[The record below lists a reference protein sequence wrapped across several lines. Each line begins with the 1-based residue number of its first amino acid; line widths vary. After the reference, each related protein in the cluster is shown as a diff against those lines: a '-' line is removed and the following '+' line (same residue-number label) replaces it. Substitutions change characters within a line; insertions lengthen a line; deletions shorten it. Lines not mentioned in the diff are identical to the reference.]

1 MEKRTWAKLIVTM
14 LVIAGLVV
22 GIYRQWYWNTDDG
35 GSVAAWGVGK
45 LGVAEK
51 SYYTNRISD
60 IVVNW
65 QNTRRTAER
74 DEKARF
80 KDSYRT
86 LLVIDTAKNA
96 IWIEDNGQI
105 RQDDHAELPT
115 NMKWTLYRVT
125 TQGSNELGSVTRI
138 KLRGY
143 NSSQNYPEQFYL
155 AGSGR
160 GQGHMHFNFGAN
172 GRGSG
177 SGSGPFTPP
186 AYSSSRK
193 KAEDLYA
200 SLIVTEPEYEQYC
213 SSLSTGEPKRSD
225 EQNTSAQEQ
234 SGVEKNKAGWRK
246 VEKLLYREI
255 ERQILSAGYGLR
267 SVRIEAGPGF
277 SAGHADVGVRTEGVF
292 RGMFGGYYWGDVY
305 LKIDLLGDDIWYAAD
320 ASNPQR
326 PAPGRRQQIDLEFL
340 VCPTGEIPESK
351 RAELLE
357 KGRKMQKPL
366 IVAVPSKWKVKLPNG
381 AIVQFIGIC
390 ENPSAGKQWWGPDG
404 APIDYVPY
412 LNSEAY
418 GRDRDD
424 RKIYEMVWKVKFPK
438 MPDGSSGGGTSTRL
452 EGSMGSY
459 GRSVRDRYGNRVLGE
474 FSAGGYSFKKSR
486 KKTTLNIGVKVGD
499 GEYERV
505 EFQNISLVPGE
516 DQGFKIVPEKK
527 E

>member
-1 MEKRTWAKLIVTM
+1 MKKRTWAKLIVTM
-14 LVIAGLVV
+14 LVIAGIVA
-22 GIYRQWYWNTDDG
+22 GIYRQWYWNTGDG
-35 GSVAAWGVGK
+35 GTVAAWGGGK

-51 SYYTNRISD
+51 SYYSNRISD

-80 KDSYRT
+80 KDSYKT
-86 LLVIDTAKNA
+86 LLVNDTAENA

-105 RQDDHAELPT
+105 RQDNHTELAA
-115 NMKWTLYRVT
+115 NMKWMLYRVT
-125 TQGSNELGSVTRI
+125 TQGSNELGAVTRI
-138 KLRGY
+138 KLRGF

-155 AGSGR
+155 VGSGR

-186 AYSSSRK
+186 VYNYSRK
-193 KAEDLYA
+193 KTEDSYP
-200 SLIVTEPEYEQYC
+200 SLIVTEAEYLQYLN
-213 SSLSTGEPKRSD
+213 SLARVAPADPNGRKIPAQDQSD
-225 EQNTSAQEQ
+225 
-234 SGVEKNKAGWRK
+234 VEKNKASWRK
-246 VEKLLYREI
+246 VEKLLYQGI
-255 ERQILSAGYGLR
+255 ERQILTAGYGLR
-267 SVRIEAGPGF
+267 SVKIEPGPDF
-277 SAGHADVGVRTEGVF
+277 SAAHAEVGVRTEGVF

-320 ASNPQR
+320 APNPQR
-326 PAPGRRQQIDLEFL
+326 PGPRRRQEIDLEFFACL
-340 VCPTGEIPESK
+340 TGGIPEPK
-351 RAELLE
+351 RAEMLE
-357 KGRKMQKPL
+357 KGRKMQKT
-366 IVAVPSKWKVKLPNG
+366 VTVHAPSKWKAKLPNG

-404 APIDYVPY
+404 TPIDYVPY
-412 LNSEAY
+412 LNSEVY
-418 GRDRDD
+418 GNPRDD
-424 RKIYEMVWKVKFPK
+424 RQTYEMVWKVEFPE

-459 GRSVRDRYGNRVLGE
+459 SRSVRDRYGNRVLGN

-486 KKTTLNIGVKVGD
+486 KKTTLNTGAKVGD
-499 GEYERV
+499 DEYERV

-516 DQGFKIVPEKK
+516 DQGFKIELKKK

>member
-1 MEKRTWAKLIVTM
+1 MEKRTWAKLIVTL
-14 LVIAGLVV
+14 LVIAGIAA
-22 GIYRQWYWNTDDG
+22 GIYRQWYWNTGDG
-35 GSVAAWGVGK
+35 EAVAAWGVGK

-51 SYYTNRISD
+51 SYYTNRIND

-65 QNTRRTAER
+65 QNTRRTADR

-80 KDSYRT
+80 KNSYKT
-86 LLVIDTAKNA
+86 LLVIDTAENA

-105 RQDDHAELPT
+105 RQDNHTELSA
-115 NMKWTLYRVT
+115 NMEWTLYRAT
-125 TQGSNELGSVTRI
+125 TQGSNELGAVTRI

-143 NSSQNYPEQFYL
+143 NSSQNYPEQFHL
-155 AGSGR
+155 VGSGR

-177 SGSGPFTPP
+177 SGSGPFTPS
-186 AYSSSRK
+186 AYNSSRK
-193 KAEDLYA
+193 KTEDSYP
-200 SLIVTEPEYEQYC
+200 SLVVTEAEYEQYLK
-213 SSLSTGEPKRSD
+213 SVASADPSRIDDQDLAEESLP
-225 EQNTSAQEQ
+225 A
-234 SGVEKNKAGWRK
+234 KNKASWRM
-246 VEKLLYREI
+246 VEKLLYQEI
-255 ERQILSAGYGLR
+255 ERQILAAGYGLR
-267 SVRIEAGPGF
+267 SIKIEAGPDF
-277 SAGHADVGVRTEGVF
+277 SAAHAEVGVRTEGVF

-305 LKIDLLGDDIWYAAD
+305 LKIDLLGGDIWYAAD
-320 ASNPQR
+320 ASNPQH
-326 PAPGRRQQIDLEFL
+326 PGSRRHEIDLEFL

-357 KGRKMQKPL
+357 KGRKIQKPL
-366 IVAVPSKWKVKLPNG
+366 TVAAPSKGKAKLPNG

-412 LNSEAY
+412 LNSEVY
-418 GRDRDD
+418 GNPRDD
-424 RKIYEMVWKVKFPK
+424 RQTYEMVWKVEFPK
-438 MPDGSSGGGTSTRL
+438 MPGGSSGGGTSTRL

-459 GRSVRDRYGNRVLGE
+459 SRSVHDRYGNRVLGN
-474 FSAGGYSFKKSR
+474 FSVGGYSFKKSR
-486 KKTTLNIGVKVGD
+486 KKTTLNIGAKVGD

-516 DQGFKIVPEKK
+516 DQGFKIAPVKK

>member
-14 LVIAGLVV
+14 LVIAGIAA

-74 DEKARF
+74 GEKGRF
-80 KDSYRT
+80 NDSYKT
-86 LLVIDTAKNA
+86 LLVIDAAENA
-96 IWIEDNGQI
+96 MWIEDNGQI
-105 RQDDHAELPT
+105 LQGNHTELSP
-115 NMKWTLYRVT
+115 NMKWTFYRAT
-125 TQGSNELGSVTRI
+125 AQGSNELGAVTRI

-143 NSSQNYPEQFYL
+143 NSSQNQPEQFHL
-155 AGSGR
+155 VGSGR
-160 GQGHMHFNFGAN
+160 GSGHMDFHFRAN

-186 AYSSSRK
+186 AYNSSRK
-193 KAEDLYA
+193 KAEDPYP
-200 SLIVTEPEYEQYC
+200 SLVVTDAEYEQYC
-213 SSLSTGEPKRSD
+213 SSLSAAEPNGSD
-225 EQNTSAQEQ
+225 VQNTSDQ
-234 SGVEKNKAGWRK
+234 SDVERNKATWRK
-246 VEKLLYREI
+246 VEKLLYQEI
-255 ERQILSAGYGLR
+255 DRQILAAGYGLR
-267 SVRIEAGPGF
+267 SIKIEPGPDF
-277 SAGHADVGVRTEGVF
+277 SAAHAEVGVRTEGVF
-292 RGMFGGYYWGDVY
+292 RGMFGGYYWGDAY

-326 PAPGRRQQIDLEFL
+326 PGPRRRQDIDLEFF

-357 KGRKMQKPL
+357 KGRKIQKPL
-366 IVAVPSKWKVKLPNG
+366 TAAMPSKWKATLPNG

-404 APIDYVPY
+404 TPIDYVPY
-412 LNSEAY
+412 LNSEVY
-418 GRDRDD
+418 GNPRDD
-424 RKIYEMVWKVKFPK
+424 RQTYEMVWKVKFPK

-459 GRSVRDRYGNRVLGE
+459 GRSVRDKYGNQVQGN
-474 FSAGGYSFKKSR
+474 FSAEGYSFKKSR
-486 KKTTLNIGVKVGD
+486 KKTTLNIGVKVRGQS
-499 GEYERV
+499 EYDRV